1 MVLFAEGGGG
11 RPGDSD
17 FVGVAG
23 LDCHT
28 FAAMA
33 RLSGWVPTVGI
44 ASGRCFAGNAA
55 LLGCCN
61 LIIAT
66 RNASI
71 GMAGPAMIEGGGL
84 GSFTPEQVGPV
95 SVQGPNGVI
104 DVLVADEAEAVQ
116 VAKQYLSYFQ
126 GPLKDW
132 HCADQRELR
141 HLIPENRLRVYD
153 IRRVIETL
161 ADRDSVLEL
170 RRQFAPGLITALIR
184 VEGRAF
190 GLLANNPAVLGGAID
205 AAAGDKAAR
214 FMRLCEAFGL
224 PLVSLCDTPG
234 FMVGPESEQQATVRH
249 VSRMFVSAASLT
261 VPFFTLVLRKG
272 YGLGAQA
279 MAAGSF
285 HSPLFTVAWP
295 SAEFGAMG
303 LEGAVRLGFSKE
315 LAAQP
320 DPQSQQAL
328 FDKLVAKAYA
338 RGKALNMA
346 SYLEIDAVIDP
357 LESRAWLLRG
367 LQAATRPVP
376 WAERAQGFVDT
387 W

>member
-1 MVLFAEGGGG
+1 
-11 RPGDSD
+11 
-17 FVGVAG
+17 
-23 LDCHT
+23 T

-190 GLLANNPAVLGGAID
+190 GLLANN
-205 AAAGDKAAR
+205 
-214 FMRLCEAFGL
+214 
-224 PLVSLCDTPG
+224 
-234 FMVGPESEQQATVRH
+234 
-249 VSRMFVSAASLT
+249 
-261 VPFFTLVLRKG
+261 
-272 YGLGAQA
+272 
-279 MAAGSF
+279 
-285 HSPLFTVAWP
+285 
-295 SAEFGAMG
+295 
-303 LEGAVRLGFSKE
+303 
-315 LAAQP
+315 
-320 DPQSQQAL
+320 
-328 FDKLVAKAYA
+328 
-338 RGKALNMA
+338 
-346 SYLEIDAVIDP
+346 
-357 LESRAWLLRG
+357 
-367 LQAATRPVP
+367 
-376 WAERAQGFVDT
+376 
-387 W
+387 